1 MIHSAC
7 VSRLA
12 AAVPGAFEFTE
23 AVQPLLLQ
31 AQFVSRLCGIV
42 VTPTTEGEDDD
53 DIRRRMATAR
63 KKRKQLPLHF
73 DVPTGMALI
82 RHILETSRF
91 VGHQDIHLVTVSIL
105 KAALKPYFK

>member
-42 VTPTTEGEDDD
+42 VTPITEGEDDD
-53 DIRRRMATAR
+53 HVRRTATTR

-73 DVPTGMALI
+73 DVPSGMALI

-91 VGHQDIHLVTVSIL
+91 VGHQDIYLVTVSIL